1 MAVKPTEARAIAR
14 SAYLFLYPLVV
25 NYGTM
30 YAEALDPTS
39 PFFGGGFGEWIHQRV
54 TSSRETAVA
63 RVHATTTRGTVWLD
77 LRSEPWT
84 LSIPA
89 TDATSSR
96 VVVTADLWD
105 FMVDETGPDDP
116 AGHTLLLASPEW
128 TADAAAYVD
137 RVVRGESAFVRI
149 DVLTETDDLGD
160 LDRVRMIEQKLAIA
174 PSSPRSSARPA
185 TAAAISW
192 WPYGEHALTGLE
204 FWSVANFALSLMTPD
219 DQDRMLLERVATI
232 GVSPGRRWD
241 PASFP
246 PEVVE
251 AIDEGMNDALTDLM
265 RAASGPDRPARRSR
279 ETTDLDYFHRAVG
292 ALAHDGFARAASS
305 PGR

>member
-14 SAYLFLYPLVV
+14 SAYVFLYPLVV

-39 PFFGGGFGEWIHQRV
+39 PFFGGGFGEWIHQCV
-54 TSSRETAVA
+54 TSSRETAVSA
-63 RVHATTTRGTVWLD
+63 DHATATRGTVWLD

-105 FMVDETGPDDP
+105 FLLDETGPDDH
-116 AGHTLLLASPEW
+116 AGRTLLMVSPEW
-128 TADAAAYVD
+128 TGGAPADVD
-137 RVVRGESAFVRI
+137 RVIRGESAFVRI
-149 DVLTETDDLGD
+149 DVLTETDGPAN
-160 LDRVRMIEQKLAIA
+160 LDHVRMTEQKLAIA
-174 PSSPRSSARPA
+174 PASPRSGARPA
-185 TAAAISW
+185 TPAAISW

-204 FWSVANFALSLMTPD
+204 FWSVANFALSLTTPH
-219 DQDRMLLERVATI
+219 DQDRMLLERLATI

-241 PASFP
+241 PGSFTL
-246 PEVVE
+246 EVVE
-251 AIDEGMNDALTDLM
+251 AIGEGMNDALTDLM
-265 RAASGPDRPARRSR
+265 RATSGPDPRPRRSR
-279 ETTDLDYFHRAVG
+279 EATDLDYFHRAVG
-292 ALAHDGFARAASS
+292 ALAHDGVARAASS
-305 PGR
+305 LGR